1 MAAGHLD
8 LAIVTVADRRSNPKP
23 VPFRQP
29 SKSRQNAKT
38 HEGRRRLLLVDR
50 RRPRAGQL
58 RSLEQG
64 TPAPPSDCS
73 RSMSFARGGRR
84 LEPGRGRALFRHP
97 GSPRRRIRRHPVGRR
112 SRLRHPTRFGNL
124 SSQLKQFL
132 DTLGGVWVQG
142 LLVGDSS
149 RFARAAPSGRY
160 GLCNDRRQQHLGGSA
175 RRGGR
180 HRRAHGCERLT
191 SCSARSVELRRV
203 LPPGSCQ
210 ELRYVR
216 RPHRRPPG
224 GVMAARYPAD
234 RPARPVPDHDANGS
248 LLDPHR
254 SSHARL
260 GSRRRSVAL
269 KSSKAPPPAGG
280 ATRSIPTD
288 PEP

>member
-1 MAAGHLD
+1 
-8 LAIVTVADRRSNPKP
+8 
-23 VPFRQP
+23 
-29 SKSRQNAKT
+29 
-38 HEGRRRLLLVDR
+38 
-50 RRPRAGQL
+50 
-58 RSLEQG
+58 
-64 TPAPPSDCS
+64 
-73 RSMSFARGGRR
+73 MSFARGGRR

-224 GVMAARYPAD
+224 GAMAARYPAD
-234 RPARPVPDHDANGS
+234 RPAD
-248 LLDPHR
+248 R
-254 SSHARL
+254 SRTTMRTAHY
-260 GSRRRSVAL
+260 
-269 KSSKAPPPAGG
+269 
-280 ATRSIPTD
+280 SIPPEFSCPSRKPSAFGCAEKQQGPAACRWRD
-288 PEP
+288 PIHPN